1 MKQLGGKLL
10 KPSPWSLFKTLEG
23 FMKKTHI
30 LRKNRINVTLRLGHI
45 DLFFKNPMQK
55 CITNIKLSQLQL
67 LLTTKAKRSLTIV
80 GLTTGLNVS
89 S

>member
-1 MKQLGGKLL
+1 MKQLSGNLL
-10 KPSPWSLFKTLEG
+10 KPSLWRLFKTLEG
-23 FMKKTHI
+23 FMKTHM

-45 DLFFKNPMQK
+45 DFFFKNPMQK

-67 LLTTKAKRSLTIV
+67 LLTAKAKRSLTIA
-80 GLTTGLNVS
+80 GLNTGLNVS

>member
-1 MKQLGGKLL
+1 MKQLSYNLL
-10 KPSPWSLFKTLEG
+10 KPSLWRLFKTLEG
-23 FMKKTHI
+23 FMKTHM

-67 LLTTKAKRSLTIV
+67 LLTAKAKRSLTIA
-80 GLTTGLNVS
+80 GLNTGLNVS